1 MSSKQHYLIYT
12 NSKAGTLKKE
22 FQHANDSKPSLLN
35 GQLISWSDM
44 RIYLGGH
51 LPYYHPDKKPW
62 LEVDEDGPIQLSKV
76 LEDAG
81 IPRGEVHLV
90 AINGSIVDL
99 EDATVTAADQI
110 KVFSAVG
117 GG

>member
-1 MSSKQHYLIYT
+1 
-12 NSKAGTLKKE
+12 
-22 FQHANDSKPSLLN
+22 
-35 GQLISWSDM
+35 M

-51 LPYYHPDKKPW
+51 LPYYHPEKKPW
-62 LEVDEDGPIQLSKV
+62 LVVDEDGPVLLNKV
-76 LEDAG
+76 LERAG

-90 AINGSIVDL
+90 AVNGSVVNLDDAIV
-99 EDATVTAADQI
+99 TSADQI